1 MDDLLPPIAVTA
13 PPPPA
18 PPEPAMLLPWLLA
31 GVAVLTLLL
40 VWLARRRLRRLWWR
54 LRLSEE
60 RAGVI
65 AAACY
70 RHERSRLSPRQRR
83 TLELIIFAPR
93 VSRETVSRL
102 REVLDAL

>member
-1 MDDLLPPIAVTA
+1 MDDLLPPVAVAA

-18 PPEPAMLLPWLLA
+18 TVEPVSLLPWLFA
-31 GVAVLTLLL
+31 AAVLLALLL
-40 VWLARRRLRRLWWR
+40 VWLARRNLRRLWWR

-60 RAGVI
+60 RARAI

-70 RHERSRLSPRQRR
+70 RHERRRLSPRQRR